1 MNQTALVIGSV
12 ITAFIISAGGAI
24 AVGFTAGNGKLN
36 QAGWVLSC
44 VFGAISAAKDF
55 RSLMKLPPVQNGT
68 NGTDKP
74 PTP

>member
-44 VFGAISAAKDF
+44 VFGAISAAQGFPLVDEASSGPE
-55 RSLMKLPPVQNGT
+55 RNQRHR
-68 NGTDKP
+68 
-74 PTP
+74 